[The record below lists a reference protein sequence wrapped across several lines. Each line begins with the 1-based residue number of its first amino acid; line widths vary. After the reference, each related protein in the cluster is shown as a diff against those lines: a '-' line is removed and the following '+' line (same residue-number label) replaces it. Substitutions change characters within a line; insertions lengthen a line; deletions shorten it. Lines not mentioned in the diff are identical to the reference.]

1 MKKDISKIIL
11 IVSVIGM
18 ILVGISLTSMYKSDV
33 VVNDVYGSRSSL
45 GDMSILLQKRGG
57 VFQTDEILISKENE
71 TLNKFV
77 KQGNQLMNL
86 TKDNIENRNLFKY
99 QYNKS
104 LIFEDENSVG
114 IFNSYIDGYDDNQRR
129 MIGTVSIKNKES
141 SDVESFEIDMGNS
154 IDINKEY
161 TQQILPVKKEG
172 DILYVATMYSYY
184 TYSEPKESMENNQFT
199 QNNCDSTHLN
209 LYKLNLAEKTSRQV
223 LSKEYNGSD
232 LSINGNYG
240 FAYNDKAYFIVDKKR
255 ETLDGY
261 NTNLFEFDIKSK
273 EINLIDLGS
282 DSEGIDIADIIEN
295 DEILLLSQSTET
307 DSYGKIERKIRALLV
322 DLNNRT
328 LKYNYELDMDY
339 SMGELSSDRFRRYD
353 NKIYA
358 VSSLYYKRTDYEQNR
373 DLPYTFYVFD
383 EKGGKKLYEGNIEI
397 NSNYSVN
404 MGIVNKDE
412 I

>member
-1 MKKDISKIIL
+1 
-11 IVSVIGM
+11 
-18 ILVGISLTSMYKSDV
+18 
-33 VVNDVYGSRSSL
+33 
-45 GDMSILLQKRGG
+45 
-57 VFQTDEILISKENE
+57 
-71 TLNKFV
+71 
-77 KQGNQLMNL
+77 
-86 TKDNIENRNLFKY
+86 
-99 QYNKS
+99 
-104 LIFEDENSVG
+104 
-114 IFNSYIDGYDDNQRR
+114 
-129 MIGTVSIKNKES
+129 MIGKVSIKNKES
-141 SDVESFEIDMGNS
+141 GDVESFEIDMGNS

-199 QNNCDSTHLN
+199 QNNCDSTYLN

-307 DSYGKIERKIRALLV
+307 DSEGKIERKIRALLV
-322 DLNNRT
+322 DLNDRA
-328 LKYNYELDMDY
+328 LKYNHVLDMDY
-339 SMGELSSDRFRRYD
+339 NMGGLNSDRFRRYD

-358 VSSLYYKRTDYEQNR
+358 VCTELY
-373 DLPYTFYVFD
+373 
-383 EKGGKKLYEGNIEI
+383 GEI
-397 NSNYSVN
+397 HF
-404 MGIVNKDE
+404 G
-412 I
+412 

>member
-1 MKKDISKIIL
+1 
-11 IVSVIGM
+11 
-18 ILVGISLTSMYKSDV
+18 
-33 VVNDVYGSRSSL
+33 
-45 GDMSILLQKRGG
+45 
-57 VFQTDEILISKENE
+57 
-71 TLNKFV
+71 
-77 KQGNQLMNL
+77 MNL

-114 IFNSYIDGYDDNQRR
+114 IFNSYIDDYEDNQTR
-129 MIGTVSIKNKES
+129 MIGKVSIKNKES
-141 SDVESFEIDMGNS
+141 GDVESFEIDMGNS

-199 QNNCDSTHLN
+199 QNNCDSTYLN

-307 DSYGKIERKIRALLV
+307 DSYGKIEQKIRALLV